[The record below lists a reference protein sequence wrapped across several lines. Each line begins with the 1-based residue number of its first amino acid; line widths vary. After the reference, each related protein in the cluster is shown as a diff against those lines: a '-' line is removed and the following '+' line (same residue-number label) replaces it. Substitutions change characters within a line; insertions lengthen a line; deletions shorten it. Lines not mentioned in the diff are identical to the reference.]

1 VGGTIKDMVARNEY
15 PQWERRKR
23 LIRAVH
29 DWYEAQTDTWAQLWY
44 NDLVPLVADPS
55 YEDVYTPTSAE
66 YDRTGIDSAQARVMN
81 LFVVLVKDGYIDAD
95 ISTAM
100 VGLPF
105 TSARVRGLTN
115 KGLRAI
121 GEMPDPNEGIQETEL
136 EKQRQVQE
144 VREELLAE
152 SPAVGESANLQ
163 YDVFISHAS
172 EDKEIFVEPLADLL
186 LNMDFQVW
194 YDAFTLKVGDS
205 LRRSIDK
212 GIGNSKY
219 GIVVLSPA
227 FFAKEWPQ
235 RELDGLTAREV
246 GGQKK
251 VILPIWH
258 DIGHK
263 EVLQRSPTLA
273 DKVAL
278 STANKSLEEIAED
291 LAEILRD

>member
-1 VGGTIKDMVARNEY
+1 MEASKEY
-15 PQWERRKR
+15 PQWERRKK

-29 DWYEAQTDTWAQLWY
+29 DWYETQTDIRAQLWY
-44 NDLVPLVADPS
+44 NDLVALVADPLD
-55 YEDVYTPTSAE
+55 EGVNTPTGAE
-66 YDRTGIDSAQARVMN
+66 YDRSAIDSAQYRVMN
-81 LFVVLVKDGYIDAD
+81 LFVALVKDGYIDAD
-95 ISTAM
+95 INTAI
-100 VGLPF
+100 VDLPF
-105 TSARVRGLTN
+105 TSARVQGLTG
-115 KGLRAI
+115 KGLQAI
-121 GEMPDPNEGIQETEL
+121 GEMPDPNEEIQKTEL

-144 VREELLAE
+144 VREEMLAE
-152 SPAVGESANLQ
+152 SPTVREFTNLQ
-163 YDVFISHAS
+163 YDVFVSHAS
-172 EDKEIFVEPLADLL
+172 EDKEAFVKPLADLL
-186 LNMDFQVW
+186 SNMNFQVW

-212 GIGNSKY
+212 GIADSKY

-246 GGQKK
+246 AGQKK

-258 DIGHK
+258 DIGRE

-278 STANKSLEEIAED
+278 TTRNKSIEEIAED
-291 LAEILRD
+291 LAVVLRD